1 MYAVF
6 SDIHS
11 NLDALEAVID
21 HIPKGM
27 PILCLGDIVGYGAQ
41 PNEVIQAVQGLR
53 PLVTLMGNHDYAV
66 TSGNTEGFST
76 PAAIAIAWTRQH
88 ITTANLQFL
97 STLRSEVHLERD
109 KIAVGLYHASPRDS
123 LFEYIYPDLSREE
136 TESLINQSKCRVVL
150 LGHTHIPMKLS
161 GKTGIIANP
170 GSIGQP
176 RDGNP
181 NASLGFLTLSAGKY
195 DFENKRVKYDVE
207 SAATKISQSGLP
219 QFLASR
225 LFKGT

>member
-1 MYAVF
+1 MYAVI

-21 HIPKGM
+21 HIPNGM

-41 PNEVIQAVQGLR
+41 PNEVIQAVQGLG
-53 PLVTLMGNHDYAV
+53 PLVTIMGNHDHAV

-76 PAAIAIAWTRQH
+76 PAAMAIAWTRQH
-88 ITTANLQFL
+88 ITSANLQFL
-97 STLRSEVHLERD
+97 STLRSEVHLELD
-109 KIAVGLYHASPRDS
+109 KIHVGLYHASPRDS
-123 LFEYIYPDLSREE
+123 LFEYIYPDLSQEE
-136 TESLINQSKCRVVL
+136 TESLINLSKCRVVL

-161 GKTGIIANP
+161 ARTGIVANP

-181 NASLGFLTLSAGKY
+181 NASLGFLTLNAGKY

-207 SAATKISQSGLP
+207 SAATKIRQSGLP
-219 QFLASR
+219 IFLARR
-225 LFKGT
+225 LFNGT